1 MQMLS
6 KISELQ
12 QQLNEQQK
20 LLEAATQGS
29 GCPSIQAGVKDLH
42 TGPMAHQGKN
52 KGPGGYP
59 RGPAMPMP
67 GVMPDSCVVGPPK
80 NRGGTNMAK
89 DNKNVKASSDTQ
101 LANSATLQTH
111 LKALGNEDPQCI
123 FIVRKVNRLGF
134 RSVEVLTKFFEQHGT
149 VVKVLVAHSKVK
161 RNQPGNAELYLRPGS
176 LGFVLMKNQESVQ
189 RILAGGPTVTVQGT
203 PIRVQA
209 FSRLN
214 NGMLEKTDEDGDA
227 GDEASTVPE
236 TSTDA
241 GDGW

>member
-1 MQMLS
+1 
-6 KISELQ
+6 
-12 QQLNEQQK
+12 
-20 LLEAATQGS
+20 
-29 GCPSIQAGVKDLH
+29 
-42 TGPMAHQGKN
+42 
-52 KGPGGYP
+52 
-59 RGPAMPMP
+59 
-67 GVMPDSCVVGPPK
+67 
-80 NRGGTNMAK
+80 MAK

-214 NGMLEKTDEDGDA
+214 NGMLEKTDEDGDGAEA
-227 GDEASTVPE
+227 GDEA
-236 TSTDA
+236 
-241 GDGW
+241 